1 MTRYLTIALSSIYL
15 FLLATPAFAAEFGVT
30 GNPVVNDVV
39 ATFVYSAIGIVM
51 AFFSYKVID
60 LLTPGNLSADI
71 ANNNIALA
79 ILAGLTNLGICVIIA
94 AAVAS

>member
-1 MTRYLTIALSSIYL
+1 MNRYLPIAFLSTA
-15 FLLATPAFAAEFGVT
+15 LLVFATPAYAAEFAVT
-30 GNPVVNDVV
+30 GNTVLNDVI
-39 ATFVYSAIGIVM
+39 ATFVYSAIGILV

-79 ILAGLTNLGICVIIA
+79 ILAGLTNLGICIIIA